1 MMMAE
6 SDDDDHRM
14 SMVTFVTAMI
24 YHSRH
29 LSLGNVV
36 LLSCCDWTSD
46 IFIQMIDDEMV
57 IMLIMIMI
65 KAMLMNFMLREKFVL
80 PVGRACNKVG
90 SR

>member
-1 MMMAE
+1 MGMMAE

-36 LLSCCDWTSD
+36 YYCHVVIGHPTSL
-46 IFIQMIDDEMV
+46 F
-57 IMLIMIMI
+57 
-65 KAMLMNFMLREKFVL
+65 K
-80 PVGRACNKVG
+80 
-90 SR
+90 